1 MRVLVLSFLL
11 LGTVHAGACAVCFQG
26 NHARTAYLA
35 TTGALIALPAMLV
48 GGFVVVIRRRM
59 K

>member
-1 MRVLVLSFLL
+1 MKALVLSFLF
-11 LGTVHAGACAVCFQG
+11 LGTVHASACAVCFQG
-26 NHARTAYLA
+26 NHARKAYLA
-35 TTGALIALPAMLV
+35 TTGALIALPVMLI

>member
-35 TTGALIALPAMLV
+35 TTGALIALFLLIRSLGLLP
-48 GGFVVVIRRRM
+48 VVTG
-59 K
+59 